1 MRTNYLALGS
11 FVHTFRS
18 GRATNEHG
26 RMCGGLA
33 KFNNRYFQGK
43 GNVEA
48 SVTRLELIVA
58 GMLGVCCDASNG
70 KQAGPC

>member
-1 MRTNYLALGS
+1 M
-11 FVHTFRS
+11 

-33 KFNNRYFQGK
+33 EFNNRYFQGK

-48 SVTRLELIVA
+48 SMTRFELMVA
-58 GMLGVCCDASNG
+58 GMLGIWWDASNEVESNSFVT
-70 KQAGPC
+70 